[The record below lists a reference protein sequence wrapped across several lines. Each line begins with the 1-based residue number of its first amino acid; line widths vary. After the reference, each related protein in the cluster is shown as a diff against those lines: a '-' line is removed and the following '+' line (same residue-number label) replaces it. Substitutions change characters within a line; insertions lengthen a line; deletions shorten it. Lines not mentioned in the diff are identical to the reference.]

1 MILGTK
7 FQLKLT
13 IFVFLTKFAQKGC
26 FRSKIKQ
33 RNTIIRITLGTK
45 FQVKLSVFIF
55 WTKFAHTIIPITLG
69 TKFQVKLSIWIF
81 WTKFALKGYLRSK
94 TQKRN
99 ITTEFCIFQLDYI
112 LNCSLNRQ
120 FWFFGPNLP
129 KVSIAD
135 PKQKNR
141 TFACVHGRYLVY

>member
-26 FRSKIKQ
+26 FQSKIKQ
-33 RNTIIRITLGTK
+33 RNIIIRITLGTK

-55 WTKFAHTIIPITLG
+55 WTKFAHTFIPVTLG

-94 TQKRN
+94 TEKGGN
-99 ITTEFCIFQLDYI
+99 ITTEFCIF
-112 LNCSLNRQ
+112 
-120 FWFFGPNLP
+120 
-129 KVSIAD
+129 
-135 PKQKNR
+135 
-141 TFACVHGRYLVY
+141 